1 MGVVIEYNQHNAA
14 NPAGPYAPSYIRNVT
29 SWNSATGPNLYGS
42 KLGGEFVLYKT
53 ENSHILD
60 SVGFANAVGI
70 GGARWNPSPAVMVS
84 DASATSSVSG
94 GIGFSPRGVHTSVIR
109 SGSFAAMANLVN
121 ADPGLPRASM
131 PVAPHCQSFANVPAC
146 MVAVAAN
153 FIIAGPAGYKPPL
166 PNPVEDPL
174 FPQWLCGVKLPPGL
188 VTMGCARPAR

>member
-1 MGVVIEYNQHNAA
+1 
-14 NPAGPYAPSYIRNVT
+14 
-29 SWNSATGPNLYGS
+29 
-42 KLGGEFVLYKT
+42 
-53 ENSHILD
+53 
-60 SVGFANAVGI
+60 
-70 GGARWNPSPAVMVS
+70 
-84 DASATSSVSG
+84 
-94 GIGFSPRGVHTSVIR
+94 
-109 SGSFAAMANLVN
+109 MANLVN